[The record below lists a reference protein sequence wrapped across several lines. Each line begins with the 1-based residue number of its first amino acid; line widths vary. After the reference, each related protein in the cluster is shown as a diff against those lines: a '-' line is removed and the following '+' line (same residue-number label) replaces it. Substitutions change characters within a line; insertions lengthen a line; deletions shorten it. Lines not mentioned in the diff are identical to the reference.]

1 MSKRIFF
8 VLMLL
13 TFFNSCI
20 FGQLSED
27 KRMIRQLHELSVT
40 KGKAYDWLE
49 FLCKDIGHRLSGSP
63 QLAAATNYTYYL
75 MKELGFDSVWLQ
87 SCKVPHWERGPK
99 EIVRVTGS
107 VEGQFDLSALALGNT
122 WGTGPNGVS
131 GEVIAVYGLEQ
142 LSKMPDSLVKGKI
155 VFFNRPF
162 AEAPLNT
169 FESYGMTV
177 DQRGGGPA
185 LAAKK
190 GAIAALVRSVTG
202 SNDDIPHTGGSW
214 FGEQGPFIAAYAI
227 GCQSADRLA
236 HALKLGK
243 VVAYCQSDSR
253 MLPDAD
259 GWNVIGEIRGSKYPE
274 EIIVVGG
281 HLDSWDVGEGAHDD
295 GAGTVQSIEVLQLL
309 RLAGYKP
316 QRTIR
321 AILFTNEE
329 NGARGGKAYKTFTD
343 KTNEKQILAIE
354 SDAGGHSPQGFTWE
368 STDKYEG
375 KYRDRLMQW
384 KNILDEYGYRFIF
397 GYSGVDIEP
406 LKPHHGLLMGLLPDS
421 QRYFDYHHS
430 AKDTFDK
437 VNRRELELGAAA
449 MASIVYL
456 ADRYG
461 IR

>member
-1 MSKRIFF
+1 MIRKISYVF
-8 VLMLL
+8 MLL
-13 TFFNSCI
+13 TFFSSFI
-20 FGQLSED
+20 HGQPSED
-27 KRMIRQLHELSVT
+27 KAMIGRLHELSVT
-40 KGKAYDWLE
+40 QGKAYDWLR

-63 QLAAATNYTYYL
+63 QLAGATNYTYHL
-75 MKELGFDSVWLQ
+75 MKDLGFDSVWLQ
-87 SCKVPHWERGPK
+87 PCKVPHWERGPK

-107 VEGQFDLSALALGNT
+107 VEGQFELSSLALGNT

-131 GEVIAVYGLEQ
+131 GEVIAVSGLEQ
-142 LSKMPDSLVKGKI
+142 LSKMPDAQVKGKI

-169 FESYGMTV
+169 FEAYGLTV

-190 GAIAALVRSVTG
+190 GAIAAFVRSVTG
-202 SNDDIPHTGGSW
+202 ANDDVPHTGGSW
-214 FGEQGPFIAAYAI
+214 FDEKGPFIASYAI
-227 GCQSADRLA
+227 GCQSADRLD

-243 VVAYCQSDSR
+243 VVAFCQSDSK

-274 EIIVVGG
+274 EVIVVGG

-309 RLAGYKP
+309 RLADYKP

-329 NGARGGKAYKTFTD
+329 NGARGGKAYKAYSD
-343 KTNEKQILAIE
+343 KANEKLILAIE

-368 STDKYEG
+368 STEKFEG
-375 KYRDRLMQW
+375 KYRDLLNQW
-384 KNILDEYGYRFIF
+384 KDIFDEYGYRFIF
-397 GYSGVDIEP
+397 GYSGVDVEP
-406 LKPHHGLLMGLLPDS
+406 LKPHHGLLMGLMPDS

-430 AKDTFDK
+430 VKDTFEK

-461 IR
+461 LK